1 MVITADGFTEGPE
14 GEFDWPNVD
23 EGFNEFAVSQI
34 HDLGALLF
42 GRVTYEGMA
51 SYWPTPQALED
62 DPVVT
67 DLMNRVPKYVF
78 SHTLS
83 SADWANTP
91 WSPARPARP
100 WPSSGRD
107 GYDLA
112 VVGSAKFTASLIE
125 QGLVDEL
132 RVMVNPV
139 LLGGGVSAVLRHHPT
154 GPAHS
159 VAHDGVPVGK
169 RAAGLPALEKGQS
182 GEARRSPR
190 PPVPSRRWLHSRA
203 CRRPVGC

>member
-1 MVITADGFTEGPE
+1 VSARQHDIEEDLMRKLISFMVITADGFTEGPE

-83 SADWANTP
+83 SADWANTTLV
-91 WSPARPARP
+91 SGEAGPAVAKLKQE
-100 WPSSGRD
+100 D

-139 LLGGGVSAVLRHHPT
+139 LLGGGVSLYSAITQRVPLTLLRTTVFPSGNVLL
-154 GPAHS
+154 
-159 VAHDGVPVGK
+159 VY
-169 RAAGLPALEKGQS
+169 
-182 GEARRSPR
+182 R
-190 PPVPSRRWLHSRA
+190 P
-203 CRRPVGC
+203 

>member
-1 MVITADGFTEGPE
+1 VSARQHDIEEDLMRKLISFMVITADGFTEGPE

-34 HDLGALLF
+34 HDLSALLF
-42 GRVTYEGMA
+42 GRVTYESMA

-83 SADWANTP
+83 SADWANTTLV
-91 WSPARPARP
+91 SGEAGPAVAKLKQE
-100 WPSSGRD
+100 D
-107 GYDLA
+107 GYDLG
-112 VVGSAKFTASLIE
+112 VFGSAKLTASLIE

-139 LLGGGVSAVLRHHPT
+139 LLGGGVSLYSAITQRVPLTLLRTTVFPSGNVLL
-154 GPAHS
+154 
-159 VAHDGVPVGK
+159 VY
-169 RAAGLPALEKGQS
+169 
-182 GEARRSPR
+182 R
-190 PPVPSRRWLHSRA
+190 P
-203 CRRPVGC
+203 

>member
-1 MVITADGFTEGPE
+1 VSARQHDIEEDLMRKLISFMVITADGFTEGPE

-83 SADWANTP
+83 SADWANTTLV
-91 WSPARPARP
+91 SGEAGPAVAKLKEE
-100 WPSSGRD
+100 D

-112 VVGSAKFTASLIE
+112 VLGSAKLTASLIE

-139 LLGGGVSAVLRHHPT
+139 LLGGGVSLYSAITQRISLTLLRTTVFPSGNVLL
-154 GPAHS
+154 
-159 VAHDGVPVGK
+159 VY
-169 RAAGLPALEKGQS
+169 
-182 GEARRSPR
+182 R
-190 PPVPSRRWLHSRA
+190 P
-203 CRRPVGC
+203 

>member
-1 MVITADGFTEGPE
+1 MRKLISFMVITADGFTEGPE

-78 SHTLS
+78 SQTLS
-83 SADWANTP
+83 SADWANTTLV
-91 WSPARPARP
+91 SGEAGPAVAKLKEE
-100 WPSSGRD
+100 D

-112 VVGSAKFTASLIE
+112 VIGSARLTASLIE

-139 LLGGGVSAVLRHHPT
+139 LLGGGVSLYSAITQRVPLTLLRTTVFASGNVLL
-154 GPAHS
+154 
-159 VAHDGVPVGK
+159 VY
-169 RAAGLPALEKGQS
+169 
-182 GEARRSPR
+182 R
-190 PPVPSRRWLHSRA
+190 P
-203 CRRPVGC
+203 

>member
-1 MVITADGFTEGPE
+1 VSARQHDIEEDLMRKLISFMVITADGFTEGPE

-83 SADWANTP
+83 SADWANTTLV
-91 WSPARPARP
+91 SGEAGPAVAKLKEE
-100 WPSSGRD
+100 D

-112 VVGSAKFTASLIE
+112 VLGSAKLTASLIE

-139 LLGGGVSAVLRHHPT
+139 LLGGGVSLYSAITQRIPLTLLRTTVFPSGNVLL
-154 GPAHS
+154 
-159 VAHDGVPVGK
+159 VY
-169 RAAGLPALEKGQS
+169 
-182 GEARRSPR
+182 R
-190 PPVPSRRWLHSRA
+190 P
-203 CRRPVGC
+203 

>member
-1 MVITADGFTEGPE
+1 MRKLISFMVITADGFTEGPE

-83 SADWANTP
+83 SADWANTTLV
-91 WSPARPARP
+91 SGEAGPAVAKLKQE
-100 WPSSGRD
+100 D
-107 GYDLA
+107 GNDLA

-139 LLGGGVSAVLRHHPT
+139 LLGGGVSLYSAITQRVPLTLLRTTVFPSGNVLL
-154 GPAHS
+154 
-159 VAHDGVPVGK
+159 VY
-169 RAAGLPALEKGQS
+169 
-182 GEARRSPR
+182 R
-190 PPVPSRRWLHSRA
+190 P
-203 CRRPVGC
+203 

>member
-1 MVITADGFTEGPE
+1 MRKLISFMVITADGFTEGPE

-83 SADWANTP
+83 SADWANTTLV
-91 WSPARPARP
+91 SGEAGPAVAKLKEE
-100 WPSSGRD
+100 D

-112 VVGSAKFTASLIE
+112 VVGSAKLTASLIE

-139 LLGGGVSAVLRHHPT
+139 LLGGGVSLYSAITQRVPLTLLRTTVFPSGNVLL
-154 GPAHS
+154 
-159 VAHDGVPVGK
+159 VY
-169 RAAGLPALEKGQS
+169 
-182 GEARRSPR
+182 R
-190 PPVPSRRWLHSRA
+190 P
-203 CRRPVGC
+203 

>member
-1 MVITADGFTEGPE
+1 MRKLISFMVITADGFTEGPE

-83 SADWANTP
+83 SADWANTTLV
-91 WSPARPARP
+91 SGEAGPAVAKLKEE
-100 WPSSGRD
+100 D

-112 VVGSAKFTASLIE
+112 VFGSARLTASLIE

-139 LLGGGVSAVLRHHPT
+139 LLGGGVSLYSAITQRVPLTLLRTTVFPSGNVLL
-154 GPAHS
+154 
-159 VAHDGVPVGK
+159 VY
-169 RAAGLPALEKGQS
+169 
-182 GEARRSPR
+182 R
-190 PPVPSRRWLHSRA
+190 P
-203 CRRPVGC
+203 

>member
-1 MVITADGFTEGPE
+1 MRKLISFMVITADGFTEGPE

-83 SADWANTP
+83 SADWANTTLV
-91 WSPARPARP
+91 SGEAGPAVAKLKEE
-100 WPSSGRD
+100 D

-112 VVGSAKFTASLIE
+112 VLGSAKLTASLIE

-139 LLGGGVSAVLRHHPT
+139 LLGGGVSLYSAITQRVPLTLLRTTVFPSGNVLL
-154 GPAHS
+154 
-159 VAHDGVPVGK
+159 VY
-169 RAAGLPALEKGQS
+169 
-182 GEARRSPR
+182 R
-190 PPVPSRRWLHSRA
+190 P
-203 CRRPVGC
+203 

>member
-1 MVITADGFTEGPE
+1 MRKLISFMVITADGFTEGPE

-83 SADWANTP
+83 SADWANTTLV
-91 WSPARPARP
+91 SGEAGPAVAKLKQE
-100 WPSSGRD
+100 D
-107 GYDLA
+107 GYDLG
-112 VVGSAKFTASLIE
+112 VFGSAKLTASLIE

-139 LLGGGVSAVLRHHPT
+139 LLGGGVSLYSAITQRVPLTLLRTTVFPSGNVLL
-154 GPAHS
+154 
-159 VAHDGVPVGK
+159 VY
-169 RAAGLPALEKGQS
+169 
-182 GEARRSPR
+182 R
-190 PPVPSRRWLHSRA
+190 P
-203 CRRPVGC
+203 

>member
-1 MVITADGFTEGPE
+1 MRKLISFMVITADGFTEGPE

-83 SADWANTP
+83 SADWANTTLV
-91 WSPARPARP
+91 SGEAGPAVAKLKEE
-100 WPSSGRD
+100 D

-112 VVGSAKFTASLIE
+112 VLGSAKLTASLIE

-139 LLGGGVSAVLRHHPT
+139 LLGGGVSLYSAITQRIPLTLLRTTVFPSGNVLL
-154 GPAHS
+154 
-159 VAHDGVPVGK
+159 VY
-169 RAAGLPALEKGQS
+169 
-182 GEARRSPR
+182 R
-190 PPVPSRRWLHSRA
+190 P
-203 CRRPVGC
+203 

>member
-1 MVITADGFTEGPE
+1 MRKLISFMVITADGFTEGPE

-83 SADWANTP
+83 SADWANTTLV
-91 WSPARPARP
+91 SGEAGPAVAKLKQE
-100 WPSSGRD
+100 D

-112 VVGSAKFTASLIE
+112 VLGSAKLTASLIE

-139 LLGGGVSAVLRHHPT
+139 LLGGGVSLYSAITQRVPLTLLRTTVFPSGNVLLVYQP
-154 GPAHS
+154 
-159 VAHDGVPVGK
+159 
-169 RAAGLPALEKGQS
+169 
-182 GEARRSPR
+182 
-190 PPVPSRRWLHSRA
+190 
-203 CRRPVGC
+203 

>member
-1 MVITADGFTEGPE
+1 VSARQHDIEEDLMRKLISFMVITADGFTEGPE

-83 SADWANTP
+83 SADWANTTLV
-91 WSPARPARP
+91 SGEAGPAVAKLKEE
-100 WPSSGRD
+100 D

-112 VVGSAKFTASLIE
+112 VLGSARLTASLIE

-139 LLGGGVSAVLRHHPT
+139 LLGGGVSLYSAITQRVPLTLLRTTVFPSGNVLL
-154 GPAHS
+154 
-159 VAHDGVPVGK
+159 VY
-169 RAAGLPALEKGQS
+169 
-182 GEARRSPR
+182 R
-190 PPVPSRRWLHSRA
+190 P
-203 CRRPVGC
+203 

>member
-1 MVITADGFTEGPE
+1 MRKLISFMVITADGFTEGPE

-83 SADWANTP
+83 SADWANTTLV
-91 WSPARPARP
+91 SGEAGPAVAKLKQE
-100 WPSSGRD
+100 D

-112 VVGSAKFTASLIE
+112 VVGSAKLTASLIE
-125 QGLVDEL
+125 QGLMDEL

-139 LLGGGVSAVLRHHPT
+139 LLGGGVSLYSAITQRVPLTLLRTTVFPSGNVLL
-154 GPAHS
+154 
-159 VAHDGVPVGK
+159 VY
-169 RAAGLPALEKGQS
+169 
-182 GEARRSPR
+182 R
-190 PPVPSRRWLHSRA
+190 P
-203 CRRPVGC
+203 

>member
-1 MVITADGFTEGPE
+1 MRKLISFMVITADGFTEGPE

-83 SADWANTP
+83 SADWANTTLV
-91 WSPARPARP
+91 SGEAGPAVAKLKQE
-100 WPSSGRD
+100 D

-139 LLGGGVSAVLRHHPT
+139 LLGGGVSLYSAITQRVPLTLLRTTVFPSGNVLL
-154 GPAHS
+154 
-159 VAHDGVPVGK
+159 VY
-169 RAAGLPALEKGQS
+169 
-182 GEARRSPR
+182 R
-190 PPVPSRRWLHSRA
+190 P
-203 CRRPVGC
+203 